1 MKWGISLSFAAQVSH
16 DLALDLQQRV
26 EAIADVERAFV
37 HVDYDFRDVDEHDVS
52 SWSPGHSG
60 AKPALL

>member
-1 MKWGISLSFAAQVSH
+1 MGISHSCPAQVSH

-37 HVDYDFRDVDEHDVS
+37 HVDYDFRDVDEHDVQ
-52 SWSPGHSG
+52 SWSPGHPG

>member
-1 MKWGISLSFAAQVSH
+1 LKLGISLSFAAQVSH

-52 SWSPGHSG
+52 SWSPGHPG